1 MDHPHLEC
9 SSDTFG
15 TLRANLSAYAASAQ
29 LERFY
34 QWVEYGTVDI
44 NGTTLCKTDCPTV
57 PPVAVGPNALL
68 ICVVG
73 MAGVVVVLVLLI
85 VVLIAVVVM
94 KKR

>member
-1 MDHPHLEC
+1 
-9 SSDTFG
+9 
-15 TLRANLSAYAASAQ
+15 
-29 LERFY
+29 
-34 QWVEYGTVDI
+34 VDI